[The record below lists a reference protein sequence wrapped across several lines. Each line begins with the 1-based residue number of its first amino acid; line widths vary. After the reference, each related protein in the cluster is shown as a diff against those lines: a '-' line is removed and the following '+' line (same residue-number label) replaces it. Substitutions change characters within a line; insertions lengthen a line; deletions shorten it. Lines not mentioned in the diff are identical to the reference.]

1 MTDSAQTLPV
11 PGAVGKLYDQ
21 LTLNAM
27 KDGTFNT
34 NVHIGY
40 WDSPDSDATIEEAMD
55 RLTDVFIEHLKVDG
69 TSHVL
74 DLGCGVGGPGLRV
87 VDRTGARVTGIS
99 ISEEQIKTANR
110 LAAEAGV
117 ADRAVFQHGD
127 AMRLPFPD
135 RSFDAVM
142 ALESLCHMPDRQR
155 VLTEIGRVLVPGGRA
170 RPDRCV
176 RPRPARTGAAPGRRE
191 VLPRPHGDHG
201 GPGRLHRAAAPVR
214 PASARRPRRH
224 GADHPAHRPRTGEDG
239 ASRRASRGHGREQ
252 LRLLRGRVPPR
263 RPGRCRHLR
272 LPAGQRGTALIRGV
286 GWPTPGHPTR
296 PPHRERTHARKA
308 GRT

>member
-55 RLTDVFIEHLKVDG
+55 RLTDVFIEHLDVDG

-117 ADRAVFQHGD
+117 ADRAAFRHGD

-155 VLTEIGRVLVPGGRA
+155 VLTEVGRVLVPGGRLVLTDVFDRGPRGQA
-170 RPDRCV
+170 RHPGVEKFCRDLMATMADLDDYIGLLRRSGL
-176 RPRPARTGAAPGRRE
+176 RPRAVLDVTEQTTLRTGHELVKTAHPDE
-191 VLPRPHGDHG
+191 RPEAMVESNFAFSED
-201 GPGRLHRAAAPVR
+201 AF
-214 PASARRPRRH
+214 
-224 GADHPAHRPRTGEDG
+224 HPADLAGVDTFGCLLVSAERP
-239 ASRRASRGHGREQ
+239 
-252 LRLLRGRVPPR
+252 
-263 RPGRCRHLR
+263 
-272 LPAGQRGTALIRGV
+272 
-286 GWPTPGHPTR
+286 
-296 PPHRERTHARKA
+296 
-308 GRT
+308 